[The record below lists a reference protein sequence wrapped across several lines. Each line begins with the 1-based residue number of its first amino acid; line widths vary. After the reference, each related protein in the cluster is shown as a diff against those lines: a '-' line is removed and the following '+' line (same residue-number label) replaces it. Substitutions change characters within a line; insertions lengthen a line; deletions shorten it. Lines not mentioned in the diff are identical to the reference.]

1 MNRARRRG
9 IENEQKGPSCL
20 DRNVK
25 IIGRALS
32 TGLQETMTTEGGRGR
47 FQGCPLNLRLSLS
60 SLSLSRWKTR
70 YRRTLS
76 RTNERRYLARES
88 STVSQRGFSRKVS
101 CIFQR
106 LIPRNIPF
114 HWGGG
119 SHPTSRILRLLGRN
133 LGQFADVTY
142 LTILEIVSINLS
154 EFWQFLRPFFHRSSL
169 RKSVRYAC
177 FREDSSIWTRFSKK
191 GRKEEDFGLFLSR
204 KLFWI

>member
-32 TGLQETMTTEGGRGR
+32 TGLQETMTTEGGRGAVPR
-47 FQGCPLNLRLSLS
+47 MSPQPSIVPLLVVLVPLKDTVSQDAVEDKRA
-60 SLSLSRWKTR
+60 
-70 YRRTLS
+70 TLS
-76 RTNERRYLARES
+76 RARIVHGLAA
-88 STVSQRGFSRKVS
+88 FSRKVS

-154 EFWQFLRPFFHRSSL
+154 EFWQFLRPFLHRSSL

-177 FREDSSIWTRFSKK
+177 FREDSSIWTRFSKE

>member
-119 SHPTSRILRLLGRN
+119 SHVANSSVIGEKSRPICWRDVLNDPWNCFYQSVRIL
-133 LGQFADVTY
+133 
-142 LTILEIVSINLS
+142 TIFTAIFPS
-154 EFWQFLRPFFHRSSL
+154 FFP
-169 RKSVRYAC
+169 
-177 FREDSSIWTRFSKK
+177 T
-191 GRKEEDFGLFLSR
+191 
-204 KLFWI
+204 

>member
-32 TGLQETMTTEGGRGR
+32 TGLQETMTTEGGRGAVPR
-47 FQGCPLNLRLSLS
+47 MSPQPSIVPLLVVLVPLKDTVSQDAVEDKRA
-60 SLSLSRWKTR
+60 
-70 YRRTLS
+70 TLS
-76 RTNERRYLARES
+76 RARIVHGLAAR
-88 STVSQRGFSRKVS
+88 
-101 CIFQR
+101 IFQESI
-106 LIPRNIPF
+106 LYLPTLDSSKHPLPL
-114 HWGGG
+114 GGG

-154 EFWQFLRPFFHRSSL
+154 EF
-169 RKSVRYAC
+169 
-177 FREDSSIWTRFSKK
+177 
-191 GRKEEDFGLFLSR
+191 
-204 KLFWI
+204 